1 MLSVYLF
8 TLVFWTLCWLTY
20 SPNTECTTVA
30 EEPTCDSFEVSEV
43 PNLLADVSVA
53 KSETSLMQQD
63 TQTKPLSQTKALSK
77 KELVTILKDR
87 GKWLP
92 QYQKFTRFQLE
103 DVYFHH
109 FG

>member
-20 SPNTECTTVA
+20 SPTPKSTTVA
-30 EEPTCDSFEVSEV
+30 DEAVCDSFEVSEV
-43 PNLLADVSVA
+43 PDLLAEVSVA
-53 KSETSLMQQD
+53 EPEAPVPVQPHQV
-63 TQTKPLSQTKALSK
+63 KPISQTKALSK

-92 QYQKFTRFQLE
+92 QYQKFTKARLE
-103 DVYFHH
+103 DVYLHH

>member
-20 SPNTECTTVA
+20 SPKSKCTTVA

-43 PNLLADVSVA
+43 PNLSADVSVA
-53 KSETSLMQQD
+53 ESETPVHVQPSQM
-63 TQTKPLSQTKALSK
+63 KPLSQTKALSK
-77 KELVTILKDR
+77 KELVTILKDS

-92 QYQKFTRFQLE
+92 KYQKFTRFQLE
-103 DVYFHH
+103 DVYFYH

>member
-8 TLVFWTLCWLTY
+8 TLVFWALCWLTY
-20 SPNTECTTVA
+20 SPSPKLTDVA
-30 EEPTCDSFEVSEV
+30 EEPVCNSFEVSEV
-43 PNLLADVSVA
+43 PDLLAEVSVA
-53 KSETSLMQQD
+53 KPEAPVPV
-63 TQTKPLSQTKALSK
+63 QTHQVKPISQTKALSK

-92 QYQKFTRFQLE
+92 QYQKFTKSQLE
-103 DVYFHH
+103 DVHFHH